1 MTQAI
6 NIDALLADS
15 WLTVTELRLG
25 AKLAEGEGKHLWQR
39 CVDNIEQV
47 MAQLVTADISEAN
60 RQHILYAWCA
70 LLDETAT
77 PVSPGTIGR
86 LRLNILAAWK
96 PEMRSMSASARCCA
110 SRRRITS
117 F

>member
-1 MTQAI
+1 
-6 NIDALLADS
+6 
-15 WLTVTELRLG
+15 
-25 AKLAEGEGKHLWQR
+25 
-39 CVDNIEQV
+39 
-47 MAQLVTADISEAN
+47 MAQLVAADISEAN

-70 LLDETAT
+70 LLDETAKGRNEEDDACIA
-77 PVSPGTIGR
+77 GTIGR

-96 PEMRSMSASARCCA
+96 PEMRSMSASAECCA